1 MLNCCIRTT
10 KRWIFLIEKSTKKQN
25 FTEHTTALFEVI
37 KLIWDA
43 RRLSKTEVFVK
54 INKLLWKLEVLSG
67 FKNKTSWFS

>member
-10 KRWIFLIEKSTKKQN
+10 KRLIFLIENSTKKQN

-43 RRLSKTEVFVK
+43 RRLLKTEIFVK